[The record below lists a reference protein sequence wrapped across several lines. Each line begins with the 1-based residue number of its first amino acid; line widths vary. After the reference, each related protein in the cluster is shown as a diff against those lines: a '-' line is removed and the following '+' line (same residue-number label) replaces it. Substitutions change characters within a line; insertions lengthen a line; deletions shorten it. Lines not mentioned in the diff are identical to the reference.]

1 MVYLGDMSV
10 QLSRIRNY
18 AVVVGLCI
26 AASFVASPSEA
37 KEMNVQN
44 NCVSALTAKIYD
56 EKDFSVLVPVASLN
70 KIPNGRRLSARGLS
84 SGKKYKIHLSGT
96 CSSGTKVTLSGGP
109 LPALPVR
116 AMENWMLGSMMLT
129 PMPLSCAIIRTHME
143 VATHSTR

>member
-1 MVYLGDMSV
+1 MPIMVYLGDMSV

-96 CSSGTKVTLSGGP
+96 CSSGTKVTLSGG
-109 LPALPVR
+109 
-116 AMENWMLGSMMLT
+116 ST
-129 PMPLSCAIIRTHME
+129 PS
-143 VATHSTR
+143 ATCQGNGKLDAWQHDVNPDATVVCNN